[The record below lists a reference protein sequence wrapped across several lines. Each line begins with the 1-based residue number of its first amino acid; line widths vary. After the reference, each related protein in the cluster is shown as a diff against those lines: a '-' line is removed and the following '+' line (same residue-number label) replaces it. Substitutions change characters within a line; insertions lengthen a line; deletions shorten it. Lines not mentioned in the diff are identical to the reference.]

1 MAKTGA
7 GKRPKI
13 YYSECI
19 IKKPGRPKKQIEIDG
34 PVIDAKEYRR
44 RKREKKI
51 RQIGVIDCET
61 DPFDNVGKGRILP
74 FLFVIH
80 ADEFEPVVIWDEN
93 FPRLIRRLMAELER
107 IEKEFGAYTFYAH
120 NGGKFDFLFF
130 IHKLRGAVSFKG
142 RGIMA
147 ARIGG
152 HELRDSF
159 HIIPEKLA
167 AYQKDEFDYS
177 KLRKGEREKH
187 KAEAIRYCIAD
198 CRYLLDIVKGFAREF
213 GLKLSIGQ
221 AAMAELKRHYKVE
234 KFSEGWD
241 AYVRTYFYGGRVECL
256 QGRGEFVGAYKLY
269 DVNSMYPFVMANYQ
283 HPVGGF
289 FEYDLR
295 AGDPGAFTCFI
306 DLDCTN
312 DGALIGRDENGATT
326 ARIKRGRFL
335 TTIWEYE
342 MGLRHGLIRDVEI
355 NFCLDCSQRSDFSLF
370 VNPLYERRQQTK
382 KLLGEMKRHGMDTGP
397 QYLETKKDDIFL
409 KLLLNN
415 AYGKFAQ
422 NPRNFKEH
430 YLTDPG
436 EMPPQEWL
444 KSLEKLRPGE
454 RDLYLQPAFESAEYW
469 IWIKPAPG
477 WTFNNVGTAASITG
491 AARAV
496 LLDAICKA
504 KDPIYCDTDSL
515 ICRDL
520 PGVDIHKEHL
530 GAWDIEDEFSRV
542 IINGKKLYSC
552 LPASANGQI
561 GKAKVKSKGVSGL
574 DWGDMVALLNGAEI
588 AVSNKGPTLTKFGT
602 QDYIMRKIRATAHIQ
617 ENRL

>member
-1 MAKTGA
+1 MATRSTRRQTFYSEAKI
-7 GKRPKI
+7 PKI
-13 YYSECI
+13 
-19 IKKPGRPKKQIEIDG
+19 GRPKKENEAG
-34 PVIDAKEYRR
+34 PVIDSKEHKR

-61 DPFDNVGKGRILP
+61 DPFDNVGKARILP

-80 ADEFEPVVIWDEN
+80 ADEFDPVVIWDEN
-93 FPRLIRRLMAELER
+93 FKRLIRRVIAELER

-120 NGGKFDFLFF
+120 NGGKFDFMFF
-130 IHKLRGAVSFKG
+130 IHELRGAVSFKG
-142 RGIMA
+142 RGIMSA
-147 ARIGG
+147 KIGG

-177 KLRKGEREKH
+177 KLKKGERHKH

-198 CRYLLDIVKGFAREF
+198 CRYLLDIIKGFTNEF

-221 AAMAELKRHYKVE
+221 GAMAELKHHYKVE
-234 KFSEGWD
+234 KFSDGWD
-241 AYVRTYFYGGRVECL
+241 AYVRTYYFGGRVECL
-256 QGRGEFVGAYKLY
+256 KGRGEFVGNYKLY
-269 DVNSMYPFVMANYQ
+269 DVNSMYPFVMAKFQ
-283 HPVGGF
+283 HPIGGF

-295 AGDPGAFTCFI
+295 KGEPGQFTCFV
-306 DLDCTN
+306 DLQCRN
-312 DGALIGRDENGATT
+312 DGALIARDENGATT
-326 ARIKRGRFL
+326 AGIKQGRFH

-342 MGLRHGLIRDVEI
+342 MALRHGLIRDVEI
-355 NFCLDCSQRSDFSLF
+355 NYCLDCSQRSDFSKF
-370 VNPLYERRQQTK
+370 VLPLYERRQRTK
-382 KLLGEMKRHGMDTGP
+382 KALADLKARGLDHGP
-397 QYLETKKDDIFL
+397 QYLEIKKDDIFL

-436 EMPPQEWL
+436 ETPPDKWMAGLSSEF
-444 KSLEKLRPGE
+444 
-454 RDLYLQPAFESAEYW
+454 LQPAFEGEHYW
-469 IWIKPAPG
+469 IWIKPAPS

-496 LLDAICKA
+496 LMDAICKA

-520 PGVDIHKEHL
+520 PGVDIDKENL
-530 GAWDIEDEFSRV
+530 GSWDIEDEFSRV

-552 LPASANGQI
+552 LPLSANGQI
-561 GKAKVKSKGVSGL
+561 SKAKVKSKGVSGL
-574 DWGDMVALLNGAEI
+574 SWSDMVALLDGAEI
-588 AVSNKGPTLTKFGT
+588 AVANKGPTLTKFGT
-602 QDYIMRKIRATAHIQ
+602 QAYIMRTIRATAHIQ
-617 ENRL
+617 EIRP